1 MDKLNTIS
9 PDIIMMNPQILLM
22 PGVNIAPNPNITV
35 MHLILT
41 IVLGSVFM
49 SLFMYVFKTLLDEEI
64 KSLYNRPPFT
74 D

>member
-1 MDKLNTIS
+1 MDKLNIIP

-22 PGVNIAPNPNITV
+22 PGVNIEPNPNITV

-49 SLFMYVFKTLLDEEI
+49 SLFMYVFQKLLDEEI